1 MHCKTG
7 LVLLALWRSRLLVA
21 ASLVVALTACSPESS
36 DSADDSSAQ
45 DLPAAADRST
55 APRPTRGES
64 AVARMTLREK
74 AGQVIVAAWS
84 GTRSPAPMVRRLH
97 LGGVVA
103 LEQNIASLSQ
113 IRGVNRSIGRV
124 VARRGYPAF
133 IAVDQEGGVVRR
145 VHLGVT
151 PFPAF
156 MSAGA
161 ADDPALT
168 RRTSRISAAEMR
180 GLGFDV
186 VLAPVADVSVGDRDA
201 VVGSRAAGG
210 RPGLVAR
217 QVVAAI
223 DGIEAAGVLP
233 VVKHFPGHG
242 SLEVDSHRALPVQ
255 RRRMPELRATDL
267 VPFAAAARAKAPA
280 VMTGHIAVR
289 VLDAGVPASVSR
301 PVTSGLLR
309 REMGYDGLV
318 VTDALDMEG
327 VQVHARG
334 GAAAVRALRAGADVL
349 LMPPDPEGRS
359 RPGRPGSA
367 QRSAPPVP
375 AGECRGADDR
385 HSARRTSRAAGTSTA
400 SAGLGRGGFA
410 GLVAGRR
417 DLGRRSLSRPAD
429 R

>member
-1 MHCKTG
+1 
-7 LVLLALWRSRLLVA
+7 
-21 ASLVVALTACSPESS
+21 
-36 DSADDSSAQ
+36 
-45 DLPAAADRST
+45 
-55 APRPTRGES
+55 
-64 AVARMTLREK
+64 MTLREK
-74 AGQVIVAAWS
+74 AGQVIVASWS
-84 GTRSPAPMVRRLH
+84 GTGSPAAMVRRLH

-113 IRGVNRSIGRV
+113 IRRVNRSTARV

-161 ADDPALT
+161 ADDTALT

-186 VLAPVADVSVGDRDA
+186 VLAPIADVSVGDRDP

-217 QVVAAI
+217 HVVAAV

-242 SLEVDSHRALPVQ
+242 SLDVDSHQALPVQ
-255 RRRMPELRATDL
+255 RRGMPELRATDL
-267 VPFAAAARAKAPA
+267 VPFTAAVRAQAPA

-289 VLDAGVPASVSR
+289 ALDSDIPASVSR
-301 PVTSGLLR
+301 RVTSGLLR
-309 REMGYDGLV
+309 RAMGYDGLV
-318 VTDALDMEG
+318 ITDALDMEG
-327 VQVHARG
+327 VQAHARG
-334 GAAAVRALRAGADVL
+334 GAAAVRALRAGADVV
-349 LMPPDPEGRS
+349 LMPPDPKDARDQVVRAVRSGRLTLS
-359 RPGRPGSA
+359 RLESA
-367 QRSAPPVP
+367 AARMIDTLHAARGKGTEPHRVRRARVRGLRWLCREPPSP
-375 AGECRGADDR
+375 
-385 HSARRTSRAAGTSTA
+385 
-400 SAGLGRGGFA
+400 
-410 GLVAGRR
+410 
-417 DLGRRSLSRPAD
+417 RSLAPVGGG
-429 R
+429 